1 MEWTIIIKQ
10 FIGLFAVIDPI
21 GGVVFFIGLA
31 GSRPIEERAKIA
43 MGAVLTMGITLIVAV
58 LLGDKLLW
66 FFGISLFSFR
76 VGGGILILLTSIAM
90 LGGYAP
96 SLRRTPQELLES
108 EDKASVAVVPLGI
121 PFLAGPGAITTAVIS
136 AQNAKLT
143 ADLGILIGIIV
154 LIAAITFVIFLSSG
168 PISKVLGKTG
178 MNIFTRLL
186 GLLLAAISIE
196 IIANGL
202 KGLFPVLGH

>member
-1 MEWTIIIKQ
+1 
-10 FIGLFAVIDPI
+10 
-21 GGVVFFIGLA
+21 VFFIGLA
-31 GSRPIEERAKIA
+31 GSHPFQERAKIA
-43 MGAVLTMGITLIVAV
+43 MGAVLTMGITLMAAV

-66 FFGISLFSFR
+66 FFGISLYSFR

-90 LGGYAP
+90 IGGYGP
-96 SLRRTPQELLES
+96 SVRRTAAEQLES

-121 PFLAGPGAITTAVIS
+121 PFLAGPGAITTAVVT
-136 AQNAKLT
+136 AQNAKST
-143 ADLGILIGIIV
+143 IELGILTGIII

-168 PISKVLGKTG
+168 PISKFLGKTG

-186 GLLLAAISIE
+186 GLLLAAISVE